1 MMAVGGG
8 MGGIYT
14 HSGRQREKAS
24 GRRVIDVSAGVCR
37 QVNGVIVEV
46 ISVFSR

>member
-1 MMAVGGG
+1 MQKG
-8 MGGIYT
+8 
-14 HSGRQREKAS
+14 HQCEEPSDRH
-24 GRRVIDVSAGVCR
+24 VIDVSAGVCR

>member
-1 MMAVGGG
+1 MVHRG
-8 MGGIYT
+8 
-14 HSGRQREKAS
+14 SQREKAS
-24 GRRVIDVSAGVCR
+24 DRRVIDVSASICR